1 MVLVMRKDAVG
12 AHREFLSLA
21 EVAEREGGVSGAGGK
36 MECGLVGWEWLVSP
50 KSVAGCMHLG
60 GREGERKGGGE
71 EGRGGEAGR
80 EGREGGRDGGTAG
93 RRGGGE

>member
-1 MVLVMRKDAVG
+1 VVLVMRKDAVG

-50 KSVAGCMHLG
+50 KSVAGCMHHLETG
-60 GREGERKGGGE
+60 VAK
-71 EGRGGEAGR
+71 
-80 EGREGGRDGGTAG
+80 
-93 RRGGGE
+93 